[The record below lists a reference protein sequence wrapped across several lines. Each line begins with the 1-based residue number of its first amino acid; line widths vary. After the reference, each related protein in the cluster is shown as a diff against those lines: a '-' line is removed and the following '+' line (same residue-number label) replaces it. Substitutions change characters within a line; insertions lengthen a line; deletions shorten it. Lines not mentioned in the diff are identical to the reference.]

1 MKVELNIDAGNI
13 GETVIE
19 MFKNLTTEQ
28 KEAVSLKVLQ
38 DWLTEPDTIHRQALH
53 VQAMA
58 FVRERGY
65 GRNDTEQE
73 IMAGRGYK
81 EFVTAHPTAKTR
93 MVEEITSATIAHQ
106 KTVIEQIIKTDPEM
120 NRIMSATLE
129 TIKENF
135 PKIVNDAMIAWFCG
149 NMSTMA
155 NAVQQTMM
163 QSQSTQEVVRQIQA
177 RLG

>member
-19 MFKNLTTEQ
+19 MFQNLTTEQ
-28 KEAVSLKVLQ
+28 KEAISLKVLQ

-53 VQAMA
+53 TQAIA
-58 FVRERGY
+58 HAKERCY
-65 GRNDTEQE
+65 YRASTEQE
-73 IMAGRGYK
+73 LVKSDEYVRFMRDNA
-81 EFVTAHPTAKTR
+81 TAKTR
-93 MVEEITSATIAHQ
+93 MIQEITSATIAHQ
-106 KTVIEQIIKTDPEM
+106 EKVIEQHIKTDPGM

-149 NMSTMA
+149 NMSAMAGGIQQAMSQSKSTA
-155 NAVQQTMM
+155 NAV
-163 QSQSTQEVVRQIQA
+163 EQIQN
-177 RLG
+177 RLR

>member
-19 MFKNLTTEQ
+19 MFQNLTTEQ
-28 KEAVSLKVLQ
+28 KEAISLQVLK
-38 DWLTEPDTIHRQALH
+38 DWLTEPDAIHRQALH
-53 VQAMA
+53 MRAMA
-58 FVRERGY
+58 HVRERGY
-65 GRNDTEQE
+65 RRSETDQE
-73 IMAGRGYK
+73 MMASREYK
-81 EFVTAHPTAKTR
+81 EFITANATAKTR
-93 MVEEITSATIAHQ
+93 MVEEITNATIAHQ
-106 KTVIEQIIKTDPEM
+106 KKVIEQHIKTDPEM

-155 NAVQQTMM
+155 NGVQQAMM
-163 QSQSTQEVVRQIQA
+163 QSQSTQEVVRQIQN